1 MKKQLS
7 RYIACICLGLGA
19 GNAAADLDE
28 GLVAYYPFKGNVN
41 DESGNSYHGTVQGA
55 LITAD
60 RFGNLG
66 AYGFDGDDSR
76 IKLDGEALN
85 SLNSLTIAF
94 WLQSFDS
101 GSGKHWFSAANSK
114 QANEFLV
121 GHDNGKIVLMLK
133 GKDHKMSDVKINDN
147 SWHHIVFTRE
157 GSIMELYIDSRSDS
171 VWDSAPVGNL
181 SVEKSGLWLG
191 GDQDSVGGDWA
202 SSQQFDG
209 LLDDLR
215 IYDRALDE
223 TEIQELYNLPD
234 SSVCSDIPMCSQA
247 ELDAAKEAGR
257 QACID
262 DPSSCGI
269 STSTTGFT
277 QAELDAAKEAGRQ
290 ACIDDPSSCGIS
302 ISGIPATLSAD
313 FKLHIPLLRYFPLA
327 ESDAFMPML
336 VDMEMKDYSQL
347 LFRVTGY
354 EVIE

>member
-7 RYIACICLGLGA
+7 RYIACIFFGLGA
-19 GNAAADLDE
+19 GNATADLDE
-28 GLVAYYPFKGNVN
+28 GLVAHYPLDLDAK
-41 DESGNSYHGTVQGA
+41 DASGNEHHGTVQGA

-60 RFGNLG
+60 RFGKLG
-66 AYGFDGDDSR
+66 AYGFDGHDAR

-85 SLNSLTIAF
+85 SLNSLTIAL

-114 QANEFLV
+114 QNNEFLLR
-121 GHDNGKIVLMLK
+121 HDNGKIVLLLRN
-133 GKDHKMSDVKINDN
+133 KDHKMSDVKINDN

-157 GSIMELYIDSRSDS
+157 GSIIELYIDGIFDS

-191 GDQDSVGGDWA
+191 GDQDSVGGGWV

-215 IYDRALDE
+215 IYDRALDAS
-223 TEIQELYNLPD
+223 EIQELYNFTVLPSD
-234 SSVCSDIPMCSQA
+234 GCSDISDGC
-247 ELDAAKEAGR
+247 
-257 QACID
+257 
-262 DPSSCGI
+262 
-269 STSTTGFT
+269 FT

-302 ISGIPATLSAD
+302 IDGGVPATLSAD
-313 FKLHIPLLRYFPLA
+313 FKLHIPLLHYSPLA
-327 ESDAFMPML
+327 DADAFMPMS

>member
-7 RYIACICLGLGA
+7 RYVACFCFGLGA

-28 GLVAYYPFKGNVN
+28 GLVAHYPFKGNVN
-41 DESGNSYHGTVQGA
+41 DKSGNSYHGTVQGA

-60 RFGNLG
+60 RLGKLG

-101 GSGKHWFSAANSK
+101 GSSKHWFSAAHSK
-114 QANEFLV
+114 QANEFLLR
-121 GHDNGKIVLMLK
+121 HDNGKIVLIFK
-133 GKDHKMSDVKINDN
+133 GKEHKMSDVKINDN

-157 GSIMELYIDSRSDS
+157 GSIIELYIDSLFDS
-171 VWDSAPVGNL
+171 VWDSAPVGNI
-181 SVEKSGLWLG
+181 SVEKTGLWLG
-191 GDQDSVGGDWA
+191 GDQDSVGGGWV

-223 TEIQELYNLPD
+223 SEIQELFT
-234 SSVCSDIPMCSQA
+234 
-247 ELDAAKEAGR
+247 E
-257 QACID
+257 D
-262 DPSSCGI
+262 DPGI
-269 STSTTGFT
+269 PCFT

-290 ACIDDPSSCGIS
+290 ACIDDPSSCGIP
-302 ISGIPATLSAD
+302 ISGIPATLSTD
-313 FKLHIPLLRYFPLA
+313 FKLHIPLLHYSPLA
-327 ESDAFMPML
+327 EADAFMPMS